1 MIEDLRIEP
10 ADRDDPDLRQV
21 VTDHL
26 ADMVATTPDPASRHA
41 LDHDALFGPAVAVW
55 VARLDGRVAGCGAL
69 AELTPDSGELKAMRT
84 TVEARGHGVGTAVL
98 RHLLDEARG
107 RGYRAVHLETG
118 AQDFFAPARRLYE
131 AHGFVATGP
140 FGTYVEDPAS
150 VFMRLDL
157 AL

>member
-1 MIEDLRIEP
+1 MLEDLRIAS
-10 ADRDDPDLRQV
+10 ADSTEPDL
-21 VTDHL
+21 
-26 ADMVATTPDPASRHA
+26 
-41 LDHDALFGPAVAVW
+41 
-55 VARLDGRVAGCGAL
+55 ARR
-69 AELTPDSGELKAMRT
+69 
-84 TVEARGHGVGTAVL
+84 
-98 RHLLDEARG
+98 